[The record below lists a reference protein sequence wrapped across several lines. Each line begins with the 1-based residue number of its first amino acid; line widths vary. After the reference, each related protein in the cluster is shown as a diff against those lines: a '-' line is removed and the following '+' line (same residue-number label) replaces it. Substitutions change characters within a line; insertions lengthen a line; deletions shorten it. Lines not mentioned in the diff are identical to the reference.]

1 MSVERNTIIQLM
13 LKRGLFEGASADDHG
28 QLVDHGSQETIASE
42 TLLIEQGKIG
52 EAVWILLSGTV
63 RIVENG
69 KEKHQLDSQ
78 GTILGEISAVSLTA
92 ATATVQARDEVKAL
106 RISHQDFHKALT
118 SNAKLA
124 NLVLRSMSKYL

>member
-1 MSVERNTIIQLM
+1 MIQ
-13 LKRGLFEGASADDHG
+13 RGLFEGASADELA
-28 QLVDHGSQETIASE
+28 QLVDHGTQETIVSE

-52 EAVWILLSGTV
+52 EAVWILLGGTV

-69 KEKHQLDSQ
+69 KEKHQLDSP

-92 ATATVQARDEVKAL
+92 ATATVQAHGEAEAL
-106 RISHQDFHKALT
+106 KISHQDFHKALT

-124 NLVLRSMSKYL
+124 KSVLRSMSKYL